1 MGFNLNEW
9 YEKDKRYREDLEMLR
24 VEGIIPDHLI
34 ESSKTG
40 SATIESEAI
49 SETLLLHGTSD
60 KCYEVPR
67 ENYEQED
74 KRYLTQRPDIDDY
87 LWLKAMRTIEENE
100 VYDKAKR
107 AIFEAQIKQVAYGL
121 EKYPEPLNHENWSAV
136 EAIDHIIE
144 ESVDKL
150 HYLVMLKIKLEEME
164 KK

>member
-9 YEKDKRYREDLEMLR
+9 YEKDKRYREDLEMLKG
-24 VEGIIPDHLI
+24 EGIVPDELI
-34 ESSKTG
+34 ESVRAGTAS
-40 SATIESEAI
+40 IESQAI
-49 SETLLLHGTSD
+49 TETLLLHGTSD

-67 ENYEQED
+67 EDYNQED
-74 KRYLTQRPDIDDY
+74 KRYITQRPEIDED

-100 VYDKAKR
+100 VYEKAKR

-121 EKYPEPLNHENWSAV
+121 EKYPEPLNHKNWSAV